1 MRIQKDISKQFQL
14 IEVNQFSIVVSMLIL
29 HINSCERDKQLCND
43 KLLEFIKDNISEGND
58 INHKYNITG
67 VQIV

>member
-1 MRIQKDISKQFQL
+1 MNIAITRF
-14 IEVNQFSIVVSMLIL
+14 IL
-29 HINSCERDKQLCND
+29 RDKQLCND

-67 VQIV
+67 V